1 MGSRVLGSL
10 AVVVIG
16 LTACGADPQGEVAD
30 MMLEVLESVAE
41 ADDVDMVVDEECI
54 RDKVADLS
62 DEDAQAI
69 VDAGTGGDPDVSSE
83 AERIGASMLEC
94 VEVGG

>member
-1 MGSRVLGSL
+1 MRSPILGSL

-16 LTACGADPQGEVAD
+16 LTACGADPQNEVAD

-41 ADDVDMVVDEECI
+41 ADDVDMVVDEDCI
-54 RDKVADLS
+54 REKAAVLS

-69 VDAGTGGDPDVSSE
+69 VDAGTEGDPAVSAE
-83 AERIGASMLEC
+83 AEQIGASMFEC
-94 VEVGG
+94 VEVAG